1 MEITLKN
8 RFLTLTIDTLGAQ
21 MLSICASNGCE
32 YLWQGD
38 SRYWRDRAPNLFPFI
53 GRLTDN
59 QCKVEGITYPMSIH
73 GFAAKSEFTCNM
85 QTEDSAVFIL
95 TANEQTK
102 CQYPFDFAFSVT
114 YTLQKNTVA
123 ITYSVSNCGEGIMPF
138 AVGGHPGFRVPLTDG
153 EDFTDYYLE
162 FDRDCR
168 PDRIG
173 FTPHVFLSGVDVPY
187 PVSDRKIPLSH
198 ELFDDDAIILKNMAR
213 KVTLRSRKS
222 GRGVCVSYPDMPY
235 VGFWHRPK
243 TDAPYVCIEPWSS
256 LPARQDVVEEL
267 TCKSDLVH
275 LDAGKTYKTTW
286 TIEVII

>member
-8 RFLTLTIDTLGAQ
+8 HFLTLTADTLGAQ
-21 MLSICASNGCE
+21 MLSICSADGCE

-38 SRYWRDRAPNLFPFI
+38 SRYWKDRAPNLFPFI
-53 GRLTDN
+53 GRLTEN
-59 QCKVEGITYPMSIH
+59 QCRVDGVTYPMGIH
-73 GFAAKSEFTCNM
+73 GFAAKCVFSCEKQSEDC
-85 QTEDSAVFIL
+85 AVFTL
-95 TANEQTK
+95 TANDQTK
-102 CQYPFDFAFSVT
+102 AQYPFDFVFSVT
-114 YTLQKNTVA
+114 YELKENTVA
-123 ITYSVSNCGEGIMPF
+123 ITYTVNNRSERTMPF

-153 EDFTDYYLE
+153 EDFADYYLE
-162 FDRDCR
+162 FDRECR

-173 FTPHVFLSGVDVPY
+173 FTPQVYLSGVDTLY
-187 PVSDRKIPLSH
+187 PVTDRKIPLSH

-213 KVTLRSRKS
+213 QVTLRSGMS

-267 TCKSDLVH
+267 TCKSDLVQ
-275 LDAGKTYKTTW
+275 LGAGKTYETTW
-286 TIEVII
+286 TIEVIV